1 MRREG
6 MMRSKHQRI
15 HWRFWLVQLQGL
27 ELRGSN
33 SVWAAGQIQTS
44 LLLLRFELENGRF
57 ESWSLHESF
66 RPLLYLSI
74 KINQT

>member
-1 MRREG
+1 
-6 MMRSKHQRI
+6 
-15 HWRFWLVQLQGL
+15 
-27 ELRGSN
+27 
-33 SVWAAGQIQTS
+33 
-44 LLLLRFELENGRF
+44 LLLRFELENGRF